1 MIFIRRDVFPDKEH
15 LKQQFKFLTSKDLD
29 NIYNWIEQKKDSC
42 IYHGNNSIHCTIQ
55 QVYKYSGV
63 IITNDYLSEYRT
75 WAYVYNRYMF
85 QEEYASEIT
94 TLIVYELQF
103 KKIYNKPIKQKKW
116 KK

>member
-103 KKIYNKPIKQKKW
+103 KKIYNKPIKQKK
-116 KK
+116 